1 MRHGSGA
8 AAAHAVRCSRLI
20 AVIEERV
27 ERRDGH
33 AFVLRRP
40 IRTRLARTLVR
51 GHPIGTRLARTL
63 VRGHPIG
70 IRLARTLVRGRPI
83 RIRLVRAIIRG
94 HPVGIRLVRAFV
106 RPHHLVRAFAR
117 TKHGP
122 GGACARCMSILERR
136 VGGACEACAGKRHQ
150 GEHRALA
157 AFVFRPVGTHQAA
170 GVKQTTGHR
179 SGGAPTDFP
188 EPLFTLPPKR
198 SALPRHPERVRDGVF
213 SVPSCRPDQVITPLR
228 L

>member
-8 AAAHAVRCSRLI
+8 AAAHAVRCSRLV
-20 AVIEERV
+20 AAIEERV

-51 GHPIGTRLARTL
+51 GHPVGIRLARATIRGHPVGIRLVRALVRGRPIRTRLARTL

-94 HPVGIRLVRAFV
+94 HPVGIRLVRASV

-122 GGACARCMSILERR
+122 GGACAQCMSILERR
-136 VGGACEACAGKRHQ
+136 VGGACEACTGKRHQ
-150 GEHRALA
+150 GEHRSAPLA
-157 AFVFRPVGTHQAA
+157 AFVFRPAVDTSG
-170 GVKQTTGHR
+170 GVKQTTGQR
-179 SGGAPTDFP
+179 S
-188 EPLFTLPPKR
+188 KQR
-198 SALPRHPERVRDGVF
+198 
-213 SVPSCRPDQVITPLR
+213 I
-228 L
+228 

>member
-8 AAAHAVRCSRLI
+8 AAAHAVRCSRLV
-20 AVIEERV
+20 AAIEERV

-51 GHPIGTRLARTL
+51 GHP
-63 VRGHPIG
+63 VG
-70 IRLARTLVRGRPI
+70 IRLARAT
-83 RIRLVRAIIRG
+83 IRG
-94 HPVGIRLVRAFV
+94 HPVGSRLVRAIVRGHPVGIGLVRASV

-122 GGACARCMSILERR
+122 GGACAQCMSILERR
-136 VGGACEACAGKRHQ
+136 VGGACEACTGKRHQ
-150 GEHRALA
+150 GEHRSAPLA
-157 AFVFRPVGTHQAA
+157 AFVFRPAVDISG
-170 GVKQTTGHR
+170 GVKETTEQR
-179 SGGAPTDFP
+179 PTRRQNS
-188 EPLFTLPPKR
+188 ECEFTLDSRFFPSPQ
-198 SALPRHPERVRDGVF
+198 SVRRF
-213 SVPSCRPDQVITPLR
+213 HATPTGSRRR

>member
-8 AAAHAVRCSRLI
+8 AAAHAVRCSRLV
-20 AVIEERV
+20 AAIEERV

-40 IRTRLARTLVR
+40 IR
-51 GHPIGTRLARTL
+51 TRLARTL

-94 HPVGIRLVRAFV
+94 HPVGIRLVRASV

-122 GGACARCMSILERR
+122 GGACAQCMSILERR
-136 VGGACEACAGKRHQ
+136 VGGACEACTGKRHQ
-150 GEHRALA
+150 GEHRSAPLA
-157 AFVFRPVGTHQAA
+157 AFVFRPAVDTSG
-170 GVKQTTGHR
+170 GVKQTTGQTAAR
-179 SGGAPTDFP
+179 GQNSEYEFRLDSRFFP
-188 EPLFTLPPKR
+188 LPPKR
-198 SALPRHPERVRDGVF
+198 SALPRHPDGF
-213 SVPSCRPDQVITPLR
+213 ATAALACRAADPTR
-228 L
+228 